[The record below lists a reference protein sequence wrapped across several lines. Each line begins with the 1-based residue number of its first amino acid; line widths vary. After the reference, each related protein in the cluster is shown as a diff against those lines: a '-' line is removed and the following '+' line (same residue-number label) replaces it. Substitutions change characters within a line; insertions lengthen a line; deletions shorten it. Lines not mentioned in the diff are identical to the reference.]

1 MTQQEW
7 IDNQLQYKVVL
18 SNHSYSTVL
27 LGEIASVK
35 YQEEYERLRLL
46 SFILMGVTYDCL
58 NDGDAVIIDDFIN
71 NDCCE
76 YTAQVPEVV
85 SQSETIFIIDDNG
98 ENIIDDSFE
107 TILVE

>member
-7 IDNQLQYKVVL
+7 DDNQLQYKVVL

-27 LGEIASVK
+27 LQEIASVK

-46 SFILMGVTYDCL
+46 VFILMGVTYDCL

-71 NDCCE
+71 NDCCQYE
-76 YTAQVPEVV
+76 IQQPEII
-85 SQSETIFIIDDNG
+85 SQAETIFIIDDNG
-98 ENIIDDSFE
+98 ETIINDSFE
-107 TILVE
+107 PIVVE